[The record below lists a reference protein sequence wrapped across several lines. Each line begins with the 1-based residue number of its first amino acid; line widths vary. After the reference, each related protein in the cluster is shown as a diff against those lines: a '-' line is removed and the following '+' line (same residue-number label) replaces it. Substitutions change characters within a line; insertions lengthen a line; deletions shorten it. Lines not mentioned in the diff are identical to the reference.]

1 MEKTANRI
9 KQLREKAG
17 LNQSQLAK
25 KIGISEQSISKYE
38 RGKRKPKI
46 ETIEAL
52 ADFFKVPVS
61 YLRGEAAVNRLKK
74 LRQSKGLTLDDIEKA
89 TGINRGTYSNY
100 ENGNTEPKMKTWN
113 KLASFFGVSTA
124 YLLGLDKDSNNLRL
138 KNGGRKL
145 RTKFFTTVID
155 VDKSI
160 DQKINEW
167 IETSNPSMRIIDI
180 KFQTNYSAPILT
192 ASALII
198 YEDDGSSEGYASDE
212 EYKERLENFLRELE
226 SKENAD

>member
-1 MEKTANRI
+1 MEKTANRL

-17 LNQSQLAK
+17 LNQTQLAK

-38 RGKRKPKI
+38 RGERKPKI
-46 ETIEAL
+46 EKLEA
-52 ADFFKVPVS
+52 
-61 YLRGEAAVNRLKK
+61 
-74 LRQSKGLTLDDIEKA
+74 
-89 TGINRGTYSNY
+89 
-100 ENGNTEPKMKTWN
+100 
-113 KLASFFGVSTA
+113 LASFFGVSTA
-124 YLLGLDKDSNNLRL
+124 YLLGLDKDSNNLQL

-145 RTKFFTTVID
+145 RTKFFTSVID

-180 KFQTNYSAPILT
+180 KFQTNYSAPLLK

-226 SKENAD
+226 SKEDAD

>member
-1 MEKTANRI
+1 M
-9 KQLREKAG
+9 
-17 LNQSQLAK
+17 
-25 KIGISEQSISKYE
+25 
-38 RGKRKPKI
+38 
-46 ETIEAL
+46 
-52 ADFFKVPVS
+52 
-61 YLRGEAAVNRLKK
+61 
-74 LRQSKGLTLDDIEKA
+74 
-89 TGINRGTYSNY
+89 
-100 ENGNTEPKMKTWN
+100 
-113 KLASFFGVSTA
+113 
-124 YLLGLDKDSNNLRL
+124 KDSNNLQL

-145 RTKFFTTVID
+145 RTKFFTSVID

-180 KFQTNYSAPILT
+180 KCQTNYSAPLLK

-226 SKENAD
+226 SKEDAD

>member
-1 MEKTANRI
+1 MKIKINPDKKAEKWHAGDVISDGQYRHTAMIIQN
-9 KQLREKAG
+9 A
-17 LNQSQLAK
+17 
-25 KIGISEQSISKYE
+25 
-38 RGKRKPKI
+38 
-46 ETIEAL
+46 
-52 ADFFKVPVS
+52 
-61 YLRGEAAVNRLKK
+61 
-74 LRQSKGLTLDDIEKA
+74 
-89 TGINRGTYSNY
+89 
-100 ENGNTEPKMKTWN
+100 NGN
-113 KLASFFGVSTA
+113 
-124 YLLGLDKDSNNLRL
+124 NLQL

-145 RTKFFTTVID
+145 RTKFFTSVID

-180 KFQTNYSAPILT
+180 KFQTNYSAPILK

-226 SKENAD
+226 SKEDAD

>member
-1 MEKTANRI
+1 MEKTANRL
-9 KQLREKAG
+9 KQLRKQAG
-17 LNQSQLAK
+17 LSLVEVGKGVGLATNT
-25 KIGISEQSISKYE
+25 ISRYE
-38 RGKRKPKI
+38 AGQR
-46 ETIEAL
+46 
-52 ADFFKVPVS
+52 
-61 YLRGEAAVNRLKK
+61 
-74 LRQSKGLTLDDIEKA
+74 
-89 TGINRGTYSNY
+89 
-100 ENGNTEPKMKTWN
+100 EPKMKTWN

-124 YLLGLDKDSNNLRL
+124 YLLGLDKDSNNLQL

-145 RTKFFTTVID
+145 RTKFFTSVID

-180 KFQTNYSAPILT
+180 KFQTNYSAPLLE

-212 EYKERLENFLRELE
+212 EYKERLKKFLRELE
-226 SKENAD
+226 SKEDED